1 MTIIFQVLA
10 VLAIATAA
18 FFMLRGG
25 GARHQAIRRILM
37 LIFIVG
43 AASSVFFPQIWTYA
57 AKLVGVGRGADLL
70 LYFMVLTFIG
80 FVATTY
86 RRFRQ
91 IESDVTELSRQL
103 ALLSPIESSAPA
115 AESKPVAKKSTGG
128 SRATKA
134 S

>member
-10 VLAIATAA
+10 VLAIAVAA

-37 LIFIVG
+37 LIFVVA
-43 AASSVFFPQIWTYA
+43 AASSVFFPEIWTFA
-57 AKLVGVGRGADLL
+57 ARLVGVGRGADLL
-70 LYFMVLTFIG
+70 LYFLVLTFVG

-103 ALLSPIESSAPA
+103 ALLSPIEPASVASKPPAKKLTRGAPA
-115 AESKPVAKKSTGG
+115 DRSK
-128 SRATKA
+128 
-134 S
+134 